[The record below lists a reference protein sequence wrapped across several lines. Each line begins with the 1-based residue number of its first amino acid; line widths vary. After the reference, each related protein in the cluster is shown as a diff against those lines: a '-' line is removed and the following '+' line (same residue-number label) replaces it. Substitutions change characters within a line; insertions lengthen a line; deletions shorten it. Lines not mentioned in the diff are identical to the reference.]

1 MRKEVWTPGKDN
13 SEDFKF
19 SKVSS
24 YIYEKKKKKSILRC
38 QISGMNITVFSFHFS
53 VFYVHQTERFPRY
66 VHEKGGK
73 VMYLDNY
80 VVSTESM
87 KTLRVNEENNV

>member
-1 MRKEVWTPGKDN
+1 
-13 SEDFKF
+13 
-19 SKVSS
+19 
-24 YIYEKKKKKSILRC
+24 
-38 QISGMNITVFSFHFS
+38 MNITVFSFHFS

-73 VMYLDNY
+73 VLYLDNY